1 MRYTSIDVLRG
12 IAILGILFMNIPFHA
27 HIILGYV
34 PFDPPLKTDHV
45 YSFFTS
51 IFADGRFRT
60 LFCLLFG
67 VGLAIQYESCKR
79 KNINTILFLKT
90 RLHWLLLFGF
100 FHAIFIFGGD
110 ILMLYSLSALIVIR
124 KLDIDNEA
132 MLKKAKKFIIIGA
145 VLSTLI
151 ASLTIA
157 FADLEGTTVRGSEDF
172 VNSMQTWRLDYLQH
186 ILLNAGFSI
195 GMLIISPIFILW
207 QVLGLMY
214 LGVFLYRSGFFENG
228 FKQGAFVKVL
238 ILAVLLTII
247 CVSPQVFVD
256 NVGIE
261 IIPLLSSVSAVFV
274 ALVYAHIIVRLCKAP
289 GPIMRALVA
298 PGRMAFSLYILQSIC
313 MGILLR
319 WLFPDF
325 ALSATM
331 LNYFTICLV
340 FTIVQIIVANL
351 YLRKFEQGP
360 LEILW
365 RKAYQNS
372 VDKKLKHK
380 KNSAPAD

>member
-34 PFDPPLKTDHV
+34 PFDPPLTTDQV
-45 YSFFTS
+45 YSVFTS

-67 VGLAIQYESCKR
+67 IGLAIQYESCER
-79 KNINTILFLKT
+79 KKIDKILFLKT

-124 KLDIDNEA
+124 KLDINNEA

-145 VLSTLI
+145 ILSVLI

-157 FADLEGTTVRGSEDF
+157 FAELEATTVRSSEDF
-172 VNSMQTWRLDYLQH
+172 INSMQTWRLDYLQH
-186 ILLNAGFSI
+186 TLLNAGFSI

-207 QVLGLMY
+207 QVIGLMY
-214 LGVFLYRSGFFENG
+214 LGVYLYRSGFFENG
-228 FKQGAFVKVL
+228 FEQSVFVKVL
-238 ILAVLLTII
+238 ILAVVLTII

-261 IIPLLSSVSAVFV
+261 VIPLLSSVSAVFV

-313 MGILLR
+313 MGIILR

-331 LNYFTICLV
+331 LDYFIICLV
-340 FTIVQIIVANL
+340 FTLVQIIVANL
-351 YLRKFEQGP
+351 YLRKFDQGP

-372 VDKKLKHK
+372 VDKITKIQAK
-380 KNSAPAD
+380 